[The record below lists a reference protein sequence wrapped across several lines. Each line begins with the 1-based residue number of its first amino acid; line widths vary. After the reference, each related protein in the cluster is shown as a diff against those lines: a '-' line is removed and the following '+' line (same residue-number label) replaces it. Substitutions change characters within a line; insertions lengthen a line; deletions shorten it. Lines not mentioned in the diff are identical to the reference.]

1 MKRPW
6 PRSFTVEGL
15 NLERLLRRAGE
26 EGIQLLEVRR
36 VKGRRLSG
44 RVMEED
50 APRLT
55 ALAEQGGWRIEIG
68 RPLGLGHFA
77 ERLRRRWPTV
87 LLCALA
93 MAALI
98 TATQVMWRVEIED
111 GGVYLADIRQFL
123 DEQGIH
129 APAWKQ
135 TVDLAALRDAL
146 EWRYPRVAWFECG
159 WRGMTLRVSVL
170 TGVADGTPLTHAG
183 AGDVVASRDG
193 VVVSVVIKAGTA
205 QVKAGDVVRA
215 GQVLIRGEERT
226 SEDAL
231 RPVSARG
238 AVMARVWDSASVCMK
253 TTEVNTRYTGREETI
268 HQVLL
273 LWFPLWRLPPDS
285 FEAQDVTVRELPLG
299 GLFLPLTY
307 RETIRREAAF
317 TREQRNIAALKEEA
331 AAAAMRRLRQ
341 KIGNHD
347 VFVDKW
353 VEYCMIEDEE
363 LEAIAIGERVID
375 IALRDR
381 GG

>member
-1 MKRPW
+1 MKHPW
-6 PRSFTVEGL
+6 PRSFIVEGL

-26 EGIQLLEVRR
+26 EGIPLLEVRR
-36 VKGRRLSG
+36 VKGRRLTG

-55 ALAEQGGWRIEIG
+55 ALAETGGWRMEIG
-68 RPLGLGHFA
+68 PPLGVGHLA
-77 ERLRRRWPTV
+77 ECLRRRWLTA
-87 LLCALA
+87 LLCVLA
-93 MAALI
+93 GAALI
-98 TATQVMWRVEIED
+98 TATQVMWRVEIEN
-111 GGVYLADIRQFL
+111 GGVYLADIRYFL

-129 APAWKQ
+129 APAWKG

-170 TGVADGTPLTHAG
+170 MGVADGTPLTHTG
-183 AGDVVASRDG
+183 SGDVVASSDG
-193 VVVSVVIKAGTA
+193 VVVSVVTKAGTA
-205 QVKAGDVVRA
+205 QVKAGDIVRA

-226 SEDAL
+226 GEDAL

-238 AVMARVWDSASVCMK
+238 TVMARVWDGASVRMA
-253 TTEVNTRYTGREETI
+253 TTEINTRYTGREETV
-268 HQVLL
+268 QQALL
-273 LWFPLWRLPPDS
+273 PWFALWSAPPDS
-285 FEAQDVTVRELPLG
+285 FETQDVTVREMPLG
-299 GLFLPLTY
+299 GLFFPLTY
-307 RETIRREAAF
+307 RETVRREAEF
-317 TREQRNIAALKEEA
+317 TREKRNMAALKEEA
-331 AAAAMRRLRQ
+331 AAAAMHQLRQ

-363 LEAIAIGERVID
+363 LEAVAIGERVMD

>member
-6 PRSFTVEGL
+6 PRGFTVEGL

-26 EGIQLLEVRR
+26 AGISLSEVRR

-50 APRLT
+50 VSRLT

-68 RPLGLGHFA
+68 SPLGLGHLA
-77 ERLRRRWPTV
+77 ERLCRRWLTA

-93 MAALI
+93 VAALI
-98 TATQVMWRVEIED
+98 TATQVMWRVEIEN

-123 DEQGIH
+123 DEQGIR
-129 APAWKQ
+129 APAWKR

-159 WRGMTLRVSVL
+159 WRGMTLRVSAL
-170 TGVADGTPLTHAG
+170 TGVADGTPLTYAG

-193 VVVSVVIKAGTA
+193 VVVSVVTKAGTA
-205 QVKAGDVVRA
+205 QVKAGDIVRA

-238 AVMARVWDSASVCMK
+238 AVMARVWDGASVRMT
-253 TTEVNTRYTGREETI
+253 TTEVNTRYTGREETV
-268 HQVLL
+268 HQALL
-273 LWFPLWRLPPDS
+273 PWFALWRLPPES
-285 FEAQDVTVRELPLG
+285 FEAQDVTVREMPLG

-307 RETIRREAAF
+307 REVIRREAEF
-317 TREQRNIAALKEEA
+317 TRERRNVAALKEEA
-331 AAAAMRRLRQ
+331 AAAAMRQLRQ

-363 LEAIAIGERVID
+363 LEAVAIGERVID

>member
-6 PRSFTVEGL
+6 PRSFIVEGL

-26 EGIQLLEVRR
+26 AGIPLSEVRR

-50 APRLT
+50 VPRLT

-68 RPLGLGHFA
+68 SPLGLGHLA
-77 ERLRRRWPTV
+77 ERLRRRWLTA
-87 LLCALA
+87 LLSALA
-93 MAALI
+93 VAALI
-98 TATQVMWRVEIED
+98 AATQVMWRVEIEN

-123 DEQGIH
+123 DEQGIR
-129 APAWKQ
+129 APAWKR

-183 AGDVVASRDG
+183 VGDVVASRDG
-193 VVVSVVIKAGTA
+193 VVVSVVTKAGTA
-205 QVKAGDVVRA
+205 QVKAGDIVRA

-238 AVMARVWDSASVCMK
+238 AVMARVWDGASVRMK

-268 HQVLL
+268 HQALL
-273 LWFPLWRLPPDS
+273 PWFPLCHLPPDS
-285 FEAQDVTVRELPLG
+285 FEAQDVTVREMPLG

-307 RETIRREAAF
+307 REVIRREAEF

-363 LEAIAIGERVID
+363 LEAVAIGERVID